1 MGNTASTNYKVS
13 FSRSYRAELYR
24 LTTTKFTIITS
35 VVLVIL
41 FSALMALAA
50 FQSNIPMPFAGVTF
64 LWKLPSLLLL
74 IIGIGAVTSEYSQNT
89 MRTSILADPRRG
101 RIFSVKLLALLSYS
115 ALVAILL
122 LAIGAALLALSGNT
136 TDNLDSN
143 TLIIYLRTILMLLG
157 SAALG
162 LGIGYTLR
170 STAGSITLGFV
181 ITELLGLITLIPKP
195 FFQETLPPFI
205 FGTLG
210 NNVTSS
216 LTILGLENHFDPW
229 QALGIFWIYPLI
241 FLVLGVLRFTRTD
254 I

>member
-1 MGNTASTNYKVS
+1 MENTASTNYKVS

-35 VVLVIL
+35 LVLVIL

-50 FQSNIPMPFAGVTF
+50 FKSDIPMPFAGVTF
-64 LWKLPSLLLL
+64 LWKLPS
-74 IIGIGAVTSEYSQNT
+74 

-122 LAIGAALLALSGNT
+122 LAIGVALLALSGNT

-205 FGTLG
+205 FENLG